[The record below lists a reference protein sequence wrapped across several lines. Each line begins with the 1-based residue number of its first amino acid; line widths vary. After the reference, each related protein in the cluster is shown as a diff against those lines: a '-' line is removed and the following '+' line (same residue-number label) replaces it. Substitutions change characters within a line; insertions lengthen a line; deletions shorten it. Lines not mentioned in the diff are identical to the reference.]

1 MYARSRGWRI
11 HYVVEGSGPAL
22 VLVPGL
28 MASAS
33 SWADAG
39 YVLRF
44 SDEFQVIAVDPLGHG
59 KSDSPTEGE
68 AYLVDQCALDILAVL
83 DAEGVEA
90 AHVWGYSRGGLLASV
105 LATEHPR
112 RMRSL
117 VVGGSGFL
125 TMPPPVVSA
134 FSQPLRRKAEAL
146 RVGDWNEYWTL
157 MGLNNLAVRGALQY
171 GQDSHVVAAILEG
184 RIAKEPAI
192 DLSGLPQ
199 PPLVYLAEREPGFEF
214 FEQQARAINAEFH
227 TVRGR
232 GHYGAFQDVETIAP
246 IVRHY
251 LTSARIRT

>member
-11 HYVVEGSGPAL
+11 RYVVEGSGPAL

-33 SWADAG
+33 SWTDAG

-125 TMPPPVVSA
+125 TMPPPLVSA

-157 MGLNNLAVRGALQY
+157 MGLMDLDGPQRSGRPRSVAVWARLPCSRSDTRGPNR
-171 GQDSHVVAAILEG
+171 EG
-184 RIAKEPAI
+184 AS
-192 DLSGLPQ
+192 D
-199 PPLVYLAEREPGFEF
+199 
-214 FEQQARAINAEFH
+214 
-227 TVRGR
+227 
-232 GHYGAFQDVETIAP
+232 
-246 IVRHY
+246 
-251 LTSARIRT
+251 